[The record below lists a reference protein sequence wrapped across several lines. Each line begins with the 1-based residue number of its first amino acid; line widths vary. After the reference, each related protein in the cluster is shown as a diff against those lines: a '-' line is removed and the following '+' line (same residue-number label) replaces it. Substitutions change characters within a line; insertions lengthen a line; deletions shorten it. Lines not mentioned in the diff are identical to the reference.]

1 MRVIYITRASLSAS
15 GAQARQILS
24 MAQAYHDR
32 LAGQFLLISPGGL
45 SGNPPFAHR
54 PLPWSA
60 KQWQRYIRACLAA
73 LSGARAERSALFVTR
88 DIVVAFCVIFAGGQ
102 VVYEAHDQP
111 HGWLP
116 KTLFRLLN
124 RAGRF
129 KMTTNCL
136 ALAEHYRKV
145 YGFSEANLL
154 PAHNAAFPEAYAPLR
169 ALPKAALR
177 QRLNL
182 PADTL
187 LVVHTGSLYKGGAEL
202 FEYLARGREQITFVH
217 VGGKDGECAVWR
229 DYYRDRG
236 LSNVH
241 FVPHR
246 PAETIREYQVAADLL
261 FYMTTRHSPIYWC
274 TSPLKL
280 FEYMASGT
288 PILGARI
295 GSIGEVFD
303 DSVGFCFDP
312 EQSAGIE
319 AGFAAFLSDPAAAAR
334 RAANAL
340 SAAEQRYS
348 WHRRAEA
355 ILQFAGGNF

>member
-1 MRVIYITRASLSAS
+1 MRVIYITRVSLSAS

-24 MAQAYHDR
+24 MAQAYHDQ
-32 LAGQFLLISPGGL
+32 LAGQFLLISPGEL
-45 SGNPPFAHR
+45 SGDLPFAHR

-60 KQWQRYIRACLAA
+60 NQWLRYVRVCLAA

-88 DIVVAFCVIFAGGQ
+88 DIVVAFCVIFAGGR
-102 VVYEAHDQP
+102 VIYEAHDQP
-111 HGWLP
+111 HGLLP
-116 KTLFRLLN
+116 NILFRLLS
-124 RAGRF
+124 RARRF

-136 ALAEHYRKV
+136 ALAEHYRKI

-182 PADTL
+182 PTDKV

-202 FEYLARGREQITFVH
+202 FETLARDRERVAFVH
-217 VGGKDGECAVWR
+217 IGGKDHECAAWR
-229 DYYRDRG
+229 DYYRERG
-236 LSNVH
+236 LANVD
-241 FVPHR
+241 FIPHR
-246 PAETIREYQVAADLL
+246 PAATIRDYQVAADLL

-312 EQSAGIE
+312 EQAASLD
-319 AGFAAFLSDPAAAAR
+319 AGFEAFLSDPATAGR

-340 SAAEQRYS
+340 TAAEQRYS
-348 WHRRAEA
+348 WHRRADA
-355 ILQFAGGNF
+355 ILEFAGGNS